1 MSMNYWRLSW
11 PLNEAQCPCDVHFVS
26 YLRESGIGG
35 KSVFHFGTGQHHLVG
50 VKNHELDHPNEVL
63 GVTASR
69 FEHETYVRLII
80 SEPALARTY
89 KVMFCDIYTLTPR
102 SLPRL
107 DVVTLFHL
115 CEFYSAKNRAY
126 TDATDA
132 SVLRMF
138 LDLLNPG
145 GEILVYRRSSA
156 FDETRKLI
164 DRLLDD
170 GEIVKRADYESL
182 SSYARIGTG

>member
-1 MSMNYWRLSW
+1 MSLNYYRRSW
-11 PLNEAQCPCDVHFVS
+11 PLDEAHCPCDVHFVS
-26 YLRESGIGG
+26 YLREFGIGG
-35 KSVFHFGTGQHHLVG
+35 KTIFHFGTGQHHLVG
-50 VKNHELDHPNEVL
+50 VKNHELDHRNHIL

-80 SEPALARTY
+80 DDPTLADLQGPL
-89 KVMFCDIYTLTPR
+89 CDIYTLTPQL
-102 SLPRL
+102 LPRF

-115 CEFYSAKNRAY
+115 YEYYSTQNRSY

-138 LDLLNPG
+138 LDLLSPG
-145 GEILVYRRSSA
+145 GEVLVYRRSAA

-164 DRLLDD
+164 DALTDA
-170 GEIVKRADYESL
+170 GEIVKRADFESL
-182 SSYARIGTG
+182 SSYGRVDTQ